1 MTELDY
7 KDKSS
12 AKAWDYSML
21 GTVQSEGPKRSLPP
35 KFQGVQQEHDL
46 SASPRGLEYT
56 AGEKLQRPQWGKLL
70 LGNKNT
76 PCTT

>member
-35 KFQGVQQEHDL
+35 KCQVVQQEHDL

-56 AGEKLQRPQWGKLL
+56 AGEKLK
-70 LGNKNT
+70 
-76 PCTT
+76 TTVG